1 MEKRVTVKSERE
13 EYRLFRSRAF
23 VAALLVFI
31 ALSLVFARLAFL
43 QVNQFE
49 HFTVLSKENYQK
61 RIPVPPVRG
70 LIYDRNGVVLAD
82 NHIEYV
88 LEAAE
93 DDVKDMSDS
102 LSRLMQLLAITIQE
116 VNKYKQKLRVN
127 SRFLP
132 VVLRKNLTEKEIAIF
147 SANRSRFPGFKV
159 SVRVQRNYPLGSLAS
174 HLIGYVGR
182 IDKRD
187 VKKFTDAE
195 KANYSGTT
203 HIGKSGIEKQYESR
217 LHGQAGYELTEVDAH
232 GKPQLKLDE
241 KAPTTGEDL
250 FLSVDIELQIKAEE
264 LLKEHNG
271 AAVAIDPRNGEVL
284 AMASMPTYDPN
295 LFVNGISY
303 ANYNALR
310 DDIDKPL
317 YNRALQGSYPPGSTI
332 KPMAAISGL
341 NSGVI
346 TPTSSVYGK
355 GFYQIPGNKRRFRC
369 WKKVGHGHISL
380 NRAIYQSCDVYFYD
394 LAFRMGIKRYSK
406 AMSRFGFG
414 VRTGIDLPHESK
426 AVMPTAEWKR
436 KRFDKFWYP
445 GDTVNSG
452 IGQGFFTSTPLQL
465 AHATAIMANHGR
477 QYRPHVL
484 RATRVSR
491 NLPQKL
497 VTPEKL
503 PSVGVTKLRYWD
515 DVVRGMVNVV
525 HGEHGTAR
533 GSARGAKYRYAGK
546 TGTAQV
552 FGIAQNKEYDAS
564 KLKKK
569 LHDHSLFVAFAPL
582 DNPRIALAVIAENA
596 GGGSKVAAP
605 IARQMLDTFL
615 LTPQQKE
622 ELVVDGDSAEPG
634 LSPSL
639 MNINKLRKE
648 VELKRRLKTE
658 SLINNSNSTSKNKSK
673 SKTIIRSVQ

>member
-13 EYRLFRSRAF
+13 EYRLFRSRAY
-23 VAALLVFI
+23 VAALLVLV
-31 ALSLVFARLAFL
+31 ALSLIFARLMFL
-43 QVNQFE
+43 QVKQFD
-49 HFTVLSKENYQK
+49 HFTALSKENYQK
-61 RIPVPPVRG
+61 QIPIPPVRG
-70 LIYDRNGVVLAD
+70 LIYDRNGVLLAD

-102 LSRLMQLLAITIQE
+102 LARLMQLLPITLQE

-147 SANRSRFPGFKV
+147 SANRARFPGFKV
-159 SVRVQRNYPLGSLAS
+159 SVRMQRNYPLGSLAS

-182 IDKRD
+182 VDKRD
-187 VKKFTDAE
+187 IKKFNEVE
-195 KANYSGTT
+195 KQNYIGTT

-241 KAPTTGEDL
+241 KAPVTGEDL
-250 FLSVDIELQIKAEE
+250 FLSIDLDLQIKAEQ
-264 LLKEHNG
+264 LLTEHNG
-271 AAVAIDPRNGEVL
+271 AAVAIDPRNGEIL
-284 AMASMPTYDPN
+284 AMASMPSYDPN

-310 DDIDKPL
+310 DNIDRPL
-317 YNRALQGSYPPGSTI
+317 FNRALQGSYPPGSTI
-332 KPMAAISGL
+332 KPMAAIAGL
-341 NSGVI
+341 NSGVV

-355 GFYQIPGNKRRFRC
+355 GFYQIPGNKRKFRC
-369 WKKVGHGHISL
+369 WKKAGHSHISL

-406 AMSRFGFG
+406 AMARFGFG
-414 VRTGIDLPHESK
+414 KRTDVDLPHESR
-426 AVMPTAEWKR
+426 ALMPTAEWKQ

-445 GDTVNSG
+445 GDTVNAG
-452 IGQGFFTSTPLQL
+452 IGQGFFTATPLQL

-477 QYRPHVL
+477 VYKPHVL

-503 PSVGVTKLRYWD
+503 PSIGVTKLRFWD
-515 DVVRGMVNVV
+515 DVIKGMVNVV

-533 GSARGAKYRYAGK
+533 GSAAGVQYRYAGK

-552 FGIAQNKEYDAS
+552 FGIAQNKTYDAS

-582 DNPRIALAVIAENA
+582 ENPRIALAVIAENA

-605 IARQMLDTFL
+605 IARKLLDTYL

-622 ELVVDGDSAEPG
+622 QLIASGDSTESD

-639 MNINKLRKE
+639 MNINKLRE
-648 VELKRRLKTE
+648 AAELKRRLKTQ
-658 SLINNSNSTSKNKSK
+658 SMVNDPNNPLG
-673 SKTIIRSVQ
+673 KTVIRAIQ